1 MAMKYTYRVDVYAS
15 NKTMAISAWE
25 DGNVPYGVCTLNLE
39 EYDVTPLPGYIF
51 VPAYKISREFLQNI
65 VSDLGD
71 PEYKPLPFGIGPFNA
86 RMYLM
91 KLREDWP
98 EVLNVDPATLAA
110 LAGMVQKGNAA

>member
-1 MAMKYTYRVDVYAS
+1 MKYTYRVDVYAS

-25 DGNVPYGVCTLNLE
+25 DGNIPYGVCTLNLE
-39 EYDVTPLPGYIF
+39 EYDVTPLPGYVF
-51 VPAYKISREFLQNI
+51 VPAYKISQEFLQNI

-86 RMYLM
+86 RMYLL

-98 EVLNVDPATLAA
+98 EALNVDPATLAA
-110 LAGMVQKGNAA
+110 LAGMAQKGNAA